1 MRRIPRSLPLL
12 LSAALFLGAC
22 GGTKVLVSRGTTVPM
37 ELQHMSGDQLMEY
50 FKAKGM
56 TGYNDGARLEA
67 SIVMVDLA
75 YLKATGQMMEAS
87 DEEIEALA
95 SQRRFETHI
104 EYVTPTIFPGETEE
118 EGIVFEKWTA
128 TLRDS
133 RGTEITPKSFN
144 FDPPLIEKEAV
155 AVEPILT
162 EKDTSKLILTY
173 TLKGH
178 MIFDYQ
184 VPEGC
189 KWVELEL
196 VPPQTG
202 HKTTVRWNIKN

>member
-1 MRRIPRSLPLL
+1 MRRIPTSLL
-12 LSAALFLGAC
+12 LCAGLLLGAC
-22 GGTKVLVSRGTTVPM
+22 GGTKVLVSRGTTVPL

-50 FKAKGM
+50 FKAKSL
-56 TGYNDGARLEA
+56 TGYKDGSRLEA
-67 SIVMVDLA
+67 SVVMVDLA

-95 SQRRFETHI
+95 SQRRFEAHI

-133 RGTEITPKSFN
+133 RGTEITPKSFK

-155 AVEPILT
+155 AVDPILT

-173 TLKGH
+173 TLKGN
-178 MIFDYQ
+178 MIFDYV

-189 KWVELEL
+189 KWVDIELE
-196 VPPQTG
+196 PPLTG